1 MAPSLLVRGSDQRRS
16 SPASS
21 PSKLALAFS
30 IPPGYSFCMS
40 IYSCPK
46 PLHFPES
53 HLFGCHLCFGFWLRS
68 PPFALPVKKHHP
80 LRGARVTRSTYPA
93 LSLILTP
100 DLNAPPSSTRKKSM
114 VWINMNFNPTSGQRC
129 NPRLQTVRSETVV
142 VRRIGPVSCH
152 KLVSNKSNGPV
163 SLLVQCSFHAPCR
176 RCCLGFFYVF
186 F

>member
-1 MAPSLLVRGSDQRRS
+1 MTPTLSYHLLSNIIALKNSHYVTHLHQMGAILMSSNPIAFYMAPSLLVRGSHQRRS

-80 LRGARVTRSTYPA
+80 LQGGTRTRNTATSAFFTRSTYPA
-93 LSLILTP
+93 LSLIFAP
-100 DLNAPPSSTRKKSM
+100 DRSPFIHQKKIHG
-114 VWINMNFNPTSGQRC
+114 VDEHE
-129 NPRLQTVRSETVV
+129 L
-142 VRRIGPVSCH
+142 
-152 KLVSNKSNGPV
+152 
-163 SLLVQCSFHAPCR
+163 
-176 RCCLGFFYVF
+176 
-186 F
+186 